1 MQDYSNKSITSDK
14 HGNKLESED
23 ITKFN
28 ESVEDLS
35 GVNSSEEFS
44 DFKYTQDKVNF
55 LKLKNYNGGNA
66 GSLSSI
72 SKPPENKAEN
82 YQNVL
87 MSLKESFYN
96 SVVDN
101 DKLTQKKLLETPD
114 KIVGTI
120 KIFQDANEKLS
131 NALTK
136 PLGSPKS
143 LNIGL
148 MSNNTQWLDYVS
160 EFNIGNGFNMELDEN
175 NDIMLYQDN
184 NEPIYIDRLID
195 QQVNPSINSDDLIP
209 TLGDPKEMYNTMDSV
224 GDSPLVERITESLK
238 IKPVKEGDNDV
249 MYSIEDNGKIE
260 NMLVNYDHTNMLNQ
274 KSKMQSLWPQAQ
286 QMAVS
291 VLNGLDYE
299 KPDSW
304 SPLENKLISIMSEY
318 RKYEPKVNLVED
330 YQKNGGE
337 KWGNYIGAEVN
348 YSQKNS
354 PLVDFQ
360 RDLLGWSFNN
370 GYHNQSVLP
379 YVKQDA
385 SVKQGDSNEGLKNA
399 GKEVKE
405 EKNDS
410 DFNELEFI

>member
-1 MQDYSNKSITSDK
+1 
-14 HGNKLESED
+14 
-23 ITKFN
+23 
-28 ESVEDLS
+28 
-35 GVNSSEEFS
+35 
-44 DFKYTQDKVNF
+44 
-55 LKLKNYNGGNA
+55 
-66 GSLSSI
+66 
-72 SKPPENKAEN
+72 
-82 YQNVL
+82 
-87 MSLKESFYN
+87 
-96 SVVDN
+96 
-101 DKLTQKKLLETPD
+101 
-114 KIVGTI
+114 
-120 KIFQDANEKLS
+120 
-131 NALTK
+131 
-136 PLGSPKS
+136 
-143 LNIGL
+143 
-148 MSNNTQWLDYVS
+148 
-160 EFNIGNGFNMELDEN
+160 MELDEN
-175 NDIMLYQDN
+175 NDIFLFQENNDN
-184 NEPIYIDRLID
+184 LYIDRLID
-195 QQVNPSINSDDLIP
+195 QQKNPSINSDSLMPI
-209 TLGDPKEMYNTMDSV
+209 LGDPREMYEQMDSV
-224 GDSPLVERITESLK
+224 GDSPLVETITENLK
-238 IKPVKEGDNDV
+238 LKPVKEGEDDV
-249 MYSIEDNGKIE
+249 MYTIEDSNNIE
-260 NMLVNYDHTNMLNQ
+260 SVLVNYDHSNMLNQ

>member
-28 ESVEDLS
+28 KSVEDLS
-35 GVNSSEEFS
+35 GVNSNEEFS

-55 LKLKNYNGGNA
+55 LKLKNYNGGEA
-66 GSLSSI
+66 GSLSNI
-72 SKPPENKAEN
+72 NKPPEDKSNN
-82 YQNVL
+82 FQGVL
-87 MSLKESFYN
+87 KSLKDSYYDA
-96 SVVDN
+96 VLKN
-101 DKLTQKKLLETPD
+101 DKDAQKKLLETPD
-114 KIVGTI
+114 KIVATI
-120 KIFQDANEKLS
+120 QVFQNANNTLNKALS
-131 NALTK
+131 R

-143 LNIGL
+143 LNVGL
-148 MSNNTQWLDYVS
+148 LANNTQWLDYVG

-175 NDIMLYQDN
+175 NDIFLFQENNDN
-184 NEPIYIDRLID
+184 LYIDRLID
-195 QQVNPSINSDDLIP
+195 QQKNPSINSDSLIP
-209 TLGDPKEMYNTMDSV
+209 ILGDPKEMYEQMDSV
-224 GDSPLVERITESLK
+224 GDSPLVEMITENLK
-238 IKPVKEGDNDV
+238 LKPVKEGEDDV
-249 MYSIEDNGKIE
+249 MYTIEDSNKIE
-260 NMLVNYDHTNMLNQ
+260 SVLVNYDHTNMLNQ
-274 KSKMQSLWPQAQ
+274 KNKMQSLWPQAQ

-299 KPDSW
+299 NPQSW

-337 KWGNYIGAEVN
+337 KWGNYIGAEVSYN
-348 YSQKNS
+348 TKNS

-360 RDLLGWSFNN
+360 RDLLSWSFNN

-379 YVKQDA
+379 YVKQEA
-385 SVKQGDSNEGLKNA
+385 AVKQGDSNEGLKNA
-399 GKEVKE
+399 GEEIKE